1 MKDEKVHN
9 ITSSGYKVPNDY
21 FDSVQES
28 ILNKLNQNGDIEDIK
43 DTGYQ
48 VPDNYFETVEQSIL
62 EKVDSD
68 NASVIQLSFR
78 KRVYYIAG
86 IAASLI
92 IALSI
97 YLNNEDQSILS
108 EEMVETYFQNSDLN
122 SYEIAELLTEAEFL
136 EDDFDLLESEFNE
149 DNLESYLLENADLE
163 SIIE

>member
-1 MKDEKVHN
+1 MKDEKIHN
-9 ITSSGYKVPNDY
+9 ITSSGYKAPKHY
-21 FDSVQES
+21 FDSVEES

>member
-1 MKDEKVHN
+1 MKDEKIHN

-68 NASVIQLSFR
+68 NTSVIQLSFR

-136 EDDFDLLESEFNE
+136 EDDFDVLDSEFNE